1 MIILDIETTGLTHYC
16 GICEIG
22 AINLDNPNDYFLQD
36 CRIDKGDIVT
46 EEALKVNG
54 RTREQLYDI
63 SKQSQKQIIENYLN
77 WTEKQS
83 EKMFCGQNVAWDI
96 SMIQARCI
104 KYNLIDKFLEIHGQ
118 RGMDLHTLAQKKYK
132 EINGKYLF
140 NKNGMSAMNLS
151 RILEFCGMIDDRI
164 NVTGNKIIKQGRF
177 HNAMG
182 DCRLEGEAL
191 CRIEFGKN
199 LFPEYLKFKI
209 PDYLKN
215 DNLQ

>member
-36 CRIDKGDIVT
+36 CRIDKVDIVK

-54 RTREQLYDI
+54 RTREQLYNVN
-63 SKQSQKQIIENYLN
+63 KQPQKQMIENYLN
-77 WTEKQS
+77 WVNKQS
-83 EKMFCGQNVAWDI
+83 EKMFCGQNVVWDI
-96 SMIQARCI
+96 SMIQARCM
-104 KYNLIDKFLEIHGQ
+104 KYNLRDKFIEIHGQ

-132 EINGKYLF
+132 EINGKYLL
-140 NKNGMSAMNLS
+140 KENGMSAMSLS

-164 NVTGNKIIKQGRF
+164 NVTGNKIIKKGKF
-177 HNAMG
+177 HNAME

-191 CRIEFGKN
+191 CGIEFGKN